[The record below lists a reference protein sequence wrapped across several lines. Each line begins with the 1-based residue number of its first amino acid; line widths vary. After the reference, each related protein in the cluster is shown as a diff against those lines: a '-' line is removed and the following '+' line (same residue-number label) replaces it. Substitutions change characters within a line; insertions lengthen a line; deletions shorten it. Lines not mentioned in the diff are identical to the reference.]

1 MIRIE
6 VISVMVKYVINRL

>member
-6 VISVMVKYVINRL
+6 VIHNVEEKIFI